1 MRYIIL
7 LFIWILSFHVSFS
20 QKKSYKIHTVA
31 FYNLENLFDTINDPN
46 KNDEASPMFEIKND
60 RTQIYHQ
67 KLKNLAKVIS
77 QIGTEKTNTL
87 PTLLGVAEIE
97 NRAVL
102 EDLIETEVL
111 KKKNYGIIHYD
122 APDLRGIDVALLY
135 NKDEF
140 IPMHHLSY
148 ELKLWSDKGYRIH
161 TRDQLVVSGYLENE
175 LIHIL
180 VNHWP
185 SRRGGEKRSRPLR
198 EKAAFLNKK
207 ICDSVYKKHP
217 KSKIIIMGDLNDNP
231 TNSSL
236 KEVLRTETNLKKV
249 NDTILFNPYEIL
261 YKKGYSTL
269 GYRDNIH
276 LFDQIILNGK
286 FISTNFESLSF
297 YKANIFNPE
306 YLTVQTGKYK
316 GYPFRSFSYGTFTN
330 GYSDHYPVYIYL
342 LKKISEK

>member
-1 MRYIIL
+1 MRFITVISVCTL
-7 LFIWILSFHVSFS
+7 LCQVIFS
-20 QKKSYKIHTVA
+20 QKKTYKIHTVA

-46 KNDEASPMFEIKND
+46 KNDEASPMFEIKNN
-60 RTQIYHQ
+60 RTQVYTQ

-77 QIGTEKTNTL
+77 EIGIEKTNTS
-87 PTLLGVAEIE
+87 PSLLGVAEVE

-102 EDLIETEVL
+102 EDLIQTDIL

-135 NKDEF
+135 HKNVF

-148 ELKLWSDKGYRIH
+148 ELKLWSDKGYRIY

-180 VNHWP
+180 INHWP

-198 EKAAFLNKK
+198 EKAAFLNKR
-207 ICDSVYKKHP
+207 ICDSIYKKHP

-236 KEVLRTETNLKKV
+236 KKVLQTETNLKKI
-249 NDTILFNPYEIL
+249 NDTLLFNPYEIL
-261 YKKGYSTL
+261 YRKGYSTL

-276 LFDQIILNGK
+276 LFDQILVNGK
-286 FISTNFESLSF
+286 FISTHFNSLSF

-306 YLTVQTGKYK
+306 YLSTQTGKYK

-342 LKKISEK
+342 IKKTD